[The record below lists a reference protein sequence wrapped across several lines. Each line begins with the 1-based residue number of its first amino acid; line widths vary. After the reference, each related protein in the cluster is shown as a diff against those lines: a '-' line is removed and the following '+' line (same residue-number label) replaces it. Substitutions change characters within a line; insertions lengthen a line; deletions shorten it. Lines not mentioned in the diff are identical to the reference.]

1 MSIIDKGAIMCRL
14 VIECDCW
21 YDTLTYLHADESR
34 MTSGLTDRNT
44 PSSMER
50 TGDRVLLMMM
60 MMMMIVVN
68 NGGDDSSDD
77 EWCLWYWSS
86 DNVYSINI

>member
-1 MSIIDKGAIMCRL
+1 
-14 VIECDCW
+14 
-21 YDTLTYLHADESR
+21 

-60 MMMMIVVN
+60 IVVVN

-77 EWCLWYWSS
+77 E
-86 DNVYSINI
+86 

>member
-1 MSIIDKGAIMCRL
+1 
-14 VIECDCW
+14 
-21 YDTLTYLHADESR
+21 

-60 MMMMIVVN
+60 MMIVVN

-77 EWCLWYWSS
+77 E
-86 DNVYSINI
+86 

>member
-1 MSIIDKGAIMCRL
+1 
-14 VIECDCW
+14 
-21 YDTLTYLHADESR
+21 
-34 MTSGLTDRNT
+34 MTSGLTDRST

-60 MMMMIVVN
+60 IAVN

-77 EWCLWYWSS
+77 E
-86 DNVYSINI
+86 

>member
-1 MSIIDKGAIMCRL
+1 
-14 VIECDCW
+14 
-21 YDTLTYLHADESR
+21 

-60 MMMMIVVN
+60 IVVN
-68 NGGDDSSDD
+68 NGSDDSSDD
-77 EWCLWYWSS
+77 E
-86 DNVYSINI
+86 